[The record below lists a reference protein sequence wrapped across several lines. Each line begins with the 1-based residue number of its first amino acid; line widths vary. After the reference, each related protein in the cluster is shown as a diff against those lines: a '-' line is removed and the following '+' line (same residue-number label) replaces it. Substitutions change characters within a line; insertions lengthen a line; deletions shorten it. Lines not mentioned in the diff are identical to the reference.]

1 MIEPIFKRTAGI
13 DVHKKIIVATL
24 LMKQDDGRVAEE
36 TREFGTFVQDYEELA
51 KWLITNEIEL
61 TVMESTGIYW
71 KHLYE
76 VLEAHQIQMYV
87 VNARH
92 VKKVPGRKTDV
103 QDSQWLAR
111 LARFGLLNASFIPP
125 QDLRELRRISRY
137 RVKLSG
143 MLAGEKNRLHK
154 LLDSIGLRLGN
165 VVSDIDGVSAN
176 LIIQG
181 IIRGENI
188 ETLVG
193 YLHGQLKNKV
203 DEIKKALAITLGARD
218 LFLLKKLHA
227 HIKYLNTE
235 LDELDCYL
243 LTAMQPYKTQWEIL
257 QTLPGLAPISAALLI
272 IEMGV
277 DMGRFSNSESLSSWA
292 GMCPGNNASANKQKS
307 GKTRKG
313 NQYLRRV
320 LCETAN
326 AAIKTKSQFKDKYQ
340 TLVVRR
346 GHKRSII
353 AIGHKMLRIVH
364 TLLKDNKPYRDPGID
379 YKGMMIARNAPRWLK
394 ALQEYG
400 YLATLQNT

>member
-227 HIKYLNTE
+227 HIKYHLLHSLN
-235 LDELDCYL
+235 
-243 LTAMQPYKTQWEIL
+243 AIQ
-257 QTLPGLAPISAALLI
+257 SNLI
-272 IEMGV
+272 IYV
-277 DMGRFSNSESLSSWA
+277 I
-292 GMCPGNNASANKQKS
+292 
-307 GKTRKG
+307 
-313 NQYLRRV
+313 YLF
-320 LCETAN
+320 LQLT
-326 AAIKTKSQFKDKYQ
+326 Y
-340 TLVVRR
+340 L
-346 GHKRSII
+346 II
-353 AIGHKMLRIVH
+353 
-364 TLLKDNKPYRDPGID
+364 
-379 YKGMMIARNAPRWLK
+379 
-394 ALQEYG
+394 
-400 YLATLQNT
+400 

>member
-1 MIEPIFKRTAGI
+1 
-13 DVHKKIIVATL
+13 
-24 LMKQDDGRVAEE
+24 
-36 TREFGTFVQDYEELA
+36 
-51 KWLITNEIEL
+51 
-61 TVMESTGIYW
+61 
-71 KHLYE
+71 
-76 VLEAHQIQMYV
+76 
-87 VNARH
+87 
-92 VKKVPGRKTDV
+92 
-103 QDSQWLAR
+103 
-111 LARFGLLNASFIPP
+111 
-125 QDLRELRRISRY
+125 
-137 RVKLSG
+137 
-143 MLAGEKNRLHK
+143 
-154 LLDSIGLRLGN
+154 
-165 VVSDIDGVSAN
+165 
-176 LIIQG
+176 
-181 IIRGENI
+181 
-188 ETLVG
+188 
-193 YLHGQLKNKV
+193 
-203 DEIKKALAITLGARD
+203 
-218 LFLLKKLHA
+218 
-227 HIKYLNTE
+227 
-235 LDELDCYL
+235 
-243 LTAMQPYKTQWEIL
+243 MQPYKTQWEIL